1 MLATCADACDH
12 VTATNAYHMCMPG
25 GEDGDAAKK
34 GKEDTSKKGAA
45 QKSANHIIGEA
56 VMGMSMGG

>member
-1 MLATCADACDH
+1 MVLGYVRDGSDADHLCL
-12 VTATNAYHMCMPG
+12 PG

-45 QKSANHIIGEA
+45 QKTANHIIGEA
-56 VMGMSMGG
+56 VMGRSVGG

>member
-1 MLATCADACDH
+1 L
-12 VTATNAYHMCMPG
+12 PG

-45 QKSANHIIGEA
+45 QKTANHIIGEA
-56 VMGMSMGG
+56 VMGRSVGG